1 MIAIIISVII
11 IISTFSNIN
20 NSFIYLV
27 DNIDVGYIELYRTRK
42 VWLVNY
48 KARWENDRLIFM
60 KVFSAYPHDVIQGTC
75 INLCINVVGWKSRRR
90 KSRRRTVVEDV
101 LIFCIFFLFSKLCQ
115 LVNNFTIILS
125 VILELS

>member
-1 MIAIIISVII
+1 MIIIIISVII

-42 VWLVNY
+42 VWLLNY

-75 INLCINVVGWKSRRR
+75 INLCINVVGC
-90 KSRRRTVVEDV
+90 V
-101 LIFCIFFLFSKLCQ
+101 KL
-115 LVNNFTIILS
+115 NR
-125 VILELS
+125 

>member
-42 VWLVNY
+42 VWLLNY
-48 KARWENDRLIFM
+48 KARWGNYRLIFM

-75 INLCINVVGWKSRRR
+75 
-90 KSRRRTVVEDV
+90 EA
-101 LIFCIFFLFSKLCQ
+101 
-115 LVNNFTIILS
+115 
-125 VILELS
+125 

>member
-42 VWLVNY
+42 VWLLNY
-48 KARWENDRLIFM
+48 KARWENYRLIFM
-60 KVFSAYPHDVIQGTC
+60 KVFSVYPHDVIQGTC
-75 INLCINVVGWKSRRR
+75 
-90 KSRRRTVVEDV
+90 EA
-101 LIFCIFFLFSKLCQ
+101 
-115 LVNNFTIILS
+115 
-125 VILELS
+125 